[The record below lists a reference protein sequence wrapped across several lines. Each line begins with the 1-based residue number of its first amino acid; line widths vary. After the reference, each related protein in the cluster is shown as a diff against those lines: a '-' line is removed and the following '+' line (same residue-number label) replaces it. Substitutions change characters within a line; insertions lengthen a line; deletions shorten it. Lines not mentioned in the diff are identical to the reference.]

1 MNFVKGF
8 LLKNEWVSAPFST
21 CSSVKLREAFTKNQ
35 TKTDDITIYQVL
47 IKYPKWEKDTNIFG
61 WMDHRSRKEFK
72 KNPKSFFIFDA
83 STEGFSTL
91 KREPFFDILYWNCRN
106 YKIDPERVIFISA
119 NMRDEENIKIY
130 NTQNNIDRSIKVV
143 TFNN

>member
-21 CSSVKLREAFTKNQ
+21 CSSVKLREAFIKNQ

-61 WMDHRSRKEFK
+61 WMENPLIGQLFK
-72 KNPKSFFIFDA
+72 NRF
-83 STEGFSTL
+83 
-91 KREPFFDILYWNCRN
+91 C
-106 YKIDPERVIFISA
+106 DP
-119 NMRDEENIKIY
+119 
-130 NTQNNIDRSIKVV
+130 
-143 TFNN
+143 